1 MRLVIICFQ
10 GINILLKFHYFSLGK
25 IIFAADFKNALK
37 NGFTRNI
44 FDCIA
49 GVFECLYDI
58 CMVWTLLEFNL

>member
-1 MRLVIICFQ
+1 M
-10 GINILLKFHYFSLGK
+10 GK

-49 GVFECLYDI
+49 GVFECLHDI
-58 CMVWTLLEFNL
+58 CMVWTLENA